1 MRWKFGGWRPL
12 GLKSSHCFGQCLQGA
27 LNVGELSSELIVG
40 RGGCCR
46 GLGRY
51 TQDELESWVGVTL
64 YEGGPQGL

>member
-1 MRWKFGGWRPL
+1 MRWDCGGWCPL

-40 RGGCCR
+40 RDGCWR
-46 GLGRY
+46 GLGGY
-51 TQDELESWVGVTL
+51 TQYELEGWVGIKL